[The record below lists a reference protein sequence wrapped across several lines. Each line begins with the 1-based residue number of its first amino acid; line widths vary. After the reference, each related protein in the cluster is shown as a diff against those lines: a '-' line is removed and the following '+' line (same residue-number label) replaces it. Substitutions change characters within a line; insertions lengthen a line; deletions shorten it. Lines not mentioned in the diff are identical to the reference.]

1 MPVFLY
7 QVKDKNGRAVSG
19 QLDALTMR
27 DAAAKLR
34 DDGYFI
40 TSIRPKGSNVSAKKG
55 GLSGLGGKVKL
66 NDLLVFSKQLAVL
79 IRAGLN
85 INTCLRILNEQ
96 TENKNFATVLAQI
109 RAEVEGGEALYVA
122 IKRRPKIFPAMYTHM
137 IEAGEASGQL
147 ETVLDRLV
155 EHLER
160 EFELKK
166 KVTGAMVYPAV
177 IAMVATAAIFVL
189 MIFVVPTFTQMFTDS
204 GMELPGMTQLL
215 VNTSKVF
222 ANYWYILIAALAGI
236 VFGFKYYHSTPAGR
250 NSVDKL
256 LFGMIVVGPVIKKLV
271 AARFTRTLATLLD
284 SGVLVTNAMEIVERA
299 VGNAVVAAA
308 INKARV
314 SVTKGSGIAAP
325 LAETKIL
332 PVMVTQMIAVGEETG
347 ELSTML
353 NNVADFYEKEAGY
366 AIEGLTSLIEP
377 AIIVCMGVVVGA
389 VVVAIYLPMM
399 DISSGATM

>member
-40 TSIRPKGSNVSAKKG
+40 TSIRPKGVGGARKKSIFAG
-55 GLSGLGGKVKL
+55 FGGKVSLK
-66 NDLLVFSKQLAVL
+66 DLLLFSKQLAVL

-96 TENKNFATVLAQI
+96 TENRNFAMVIGQI
-109 RAEVEGGEALYVA
+109 RAEVEGGEALFVTF
-122 IKRRPKIFPAMYTHM
+122 KRRPKIFPAMYIHM
-137 IEAGEASGQL
+137 VEAGEASGQL
-147 ETVLDRLV
+147 ETVLERLA

-166 KVTGAMVYPAV
+166 KVKGAMIYPAV
-177 IAMVATAAIFVL
+177 IATVAVAAVFVL

-215 VNTSKVF
+215 VKTSGVF
-222 ANYWYILIAALAGI
+222 TKYWYVLLVVLAGI
-236 VFGFKYYHSTPAGR
+236 IFGFKYYYNTPAGR
-250 NSVDKL
+250 NNVDKL
-256 LFGMIVVGPVIKKLV
+256 LFGMMVVGPVIKKLV

-284 SGVLVTNAMEIVERA
+284 SGVLITNAMEIVERA
-299 VGNAVVAAA
+299 VGNAVVSSA

-314 SVTKGSGIAAP
+314 SVTKGSGIASP
-325 LAETKIL
+325 LAETKTL
-332 PVMVTQMIAVGEETG
+332 PLMVTQMISVGEETG
-347 ELSTML
+347 ELSIML
-353 NNVADFYEKEAGY
+353 NNVADFYEKEAAH

-377 AIIVCMGVVVGA
+377 AIIVFMGLVVGA
-389 VVVAIYLPMM
+389 VVTAIYLPMM

>member
-34 DDGYFI
+34 DDGFYI
-40 TSIRPKGSNVSAKKG
+40 TSIRPKGMSAGAKK
-55 GLSGLGGKVKL
+55 SGFPRLGGKVSLK
-66 NDLLVFSKQLAVL
+66 DLLLFSKQLAVL

-96 TENKNFATVLAQI
+96 TENRNFAAVIGQI
-109 RAEVEGGEALYVA
+109 RAEVEGGEALFTTF
-122 IKRRPKIFPAMYTHM
+122 KRRSKIFPAMYIHM
-137 IEAGEASGQL
+137 VEAGEASGQL
-147 ETVLDRLV
+147 ETVLERLA

-166 KVTGAMVYPAV
+166 KVKGAMVYPAV
-177 IAMVATAAIFVL
+177 IATVAVAAIFVL

-204 GMELPGMTQLL
+204 GMELPGMTKLL
-215 VNTSKVF
+215 VAASGIFSK
-222 ANYWYILIAALAGI
+222 YWYILIAALAGI
-236 VFGFKYYHSTPAGR
+236 VFGFKYYYSTPAGH
-250 NSVDKL
+250 NSVDKF

-284 SGVLVTNAMEIVERA
+284 SGVLITNAMEIVERA
-299 VGNAVVAAA
+299 VGNAVVSAA

-314 SVTKGSGIAAP
+314 SVTKGSGIASP
-325 LAETKIL
+325 LADTKTL
-332 PVMVTQMIAVGEETG
+332 PLMVTQMIAVGEETG

-389 VVVAIYLPMM
+389 VVMAIYLPMM